1 MSGEKGLEYPRIVKK
16 EPISKPIADIEAH
29 NEDNSEEV
37 VIVENVVPD
46 PEMVELTD
54 SDSDTRVVADQ
65 ASTEVQNL
73 KNKVSSLERLW
84 EIEKLLNRQLRQAL
98 IETMEGQDKL
108 KIQIGQM
115 GATSNTSCAAP
126 DKKGKRKIEDHDLGK
141 SNKKKW
147 KRICY
152 LCGYEGHT
160 TLYCPDYKKGACFV
174 CGKEDHQAKS
184 CPRKMSNK

>member
-1 MSGEKGLEYPRIVKK
+1 MSGDKGLEYHRIVKK
-16 EPISKPIADIEAH
+16 EPISRSIADIEAH
-29 NEDNSEEV
+29 NENNSEDV
-37 VIVENVVPD
+37 VIVENIVPD

-54 SDSDTRVVADQ
+54 SDSDTKVQADQ

-73 KNKVSSLERLW
+73 KNKVSSLEKLW
-84 EIEKLLNRQLRQAL
+84 EVEKQMNRQLRQAL

-126 DKKGKRKIEDHDLGK
+126 DKKGKRKTEDHDLGK
-141 SNKKKW
+141 PNKKKW

-160 TLYCPDYKKGACFV
+160 TLYCPDYKKRSMLCLWYRRTSGERV
-174 CGKEDHQAKS
+174 SKEKV
-184 CPRKMSNK
+184 